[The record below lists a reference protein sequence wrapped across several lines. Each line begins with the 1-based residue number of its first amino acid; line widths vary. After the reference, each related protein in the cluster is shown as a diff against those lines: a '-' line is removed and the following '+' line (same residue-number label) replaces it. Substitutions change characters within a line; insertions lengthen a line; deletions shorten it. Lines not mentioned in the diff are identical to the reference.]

1 MTEPSE
7 PSATVGENP
16 EMTPPEVASPE
27 MPEESISEVRVG
39 LERSVRYTRLMLV
52 GAVTGAILAVLVT
65 VSQPLGPEALYTMG
79 QIAGFMLII
88 GAVAG
93 LTLGVLL
100 GLILNRFARRKRGSG
115 VAIHADVQ

>member
-1 MTEPSE
+1 MIEPSE

-16 EMTPPEVASPE
+16 EMTSPEVANPE
-27 MPEESISEVRVG
+27 IPEESISEVRVG

-65 VSQPLGPEALYTMG
+65 VSQPLGPDALYTMG

-100 GLILNRFARRKRGSG
+100 GLILNLFARRKRGSG